1 MKKNYL
7 YSGRSWPQ
15 NLHSSEESIFK
26 ESALSCHNLSMR
38 KILGLYSVST
48 EEVLWEC
55 GAGEIGGWCLI
66 AGQEASV
73 RQASS
78 LIITNLPL
86 PLFASDQVLEEDAM
100 YQRDFDPRLDLFE
113 DQIFRYWF
121 VYGNRDV
128 VRCCSRRKLHLNIA
142 CVLYGR
148 CHRRAISATVKV
160 LLWFQPPLPWLFNNF
175 SCNQ

>member
-7 YSGRSWPQ
+7 YSARSWPQ

-66 AGQEASV
+66 ARQEASV

-78 LIITNLPL
+78 LIITIPL
-86 PLFASDQVLEEDAM
+86 LASDQVLEGDAM
-100 YQRDFDPRLDLFE
+100 YECDFDPHLDLFE
-113 DQIFRYWF
+113 DQIFRNWF

-128 VRCCSRRKLHLNIA
+128 VRCCSRGKPHLNIA

-148 CHRRAISATVKV
+148 CHRKAISATVKV